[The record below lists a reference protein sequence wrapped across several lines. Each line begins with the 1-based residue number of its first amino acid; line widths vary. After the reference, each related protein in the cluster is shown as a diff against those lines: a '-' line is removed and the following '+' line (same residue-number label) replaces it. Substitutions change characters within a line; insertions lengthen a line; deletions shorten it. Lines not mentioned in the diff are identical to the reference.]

1 MGYLGRG
8 ADLMSGAHAMFLAVS
23 GAAPGV
29 INGALPNGTLETEA
43 TFFLGNDGTYSIA
56 GATGNWVTPA
66 TSAIAAFYQVRVVVT
81 AGFFASGTTDTW
93 LDMSSNRSWVC
104 QDGVAVSA
112 TFTVT
117 FREKASQVVRSTQ
130 AGVVLTATSP

>member
-1 MGYLGRG
+1 MLLGATG
-8 ADLMSGAHAMFLAVS
+8 G
-23 GAAPGV
+23 APGV
-29 INGALPNGTLETEA
+29 INGSLPNGTLETEA
-43 TFFLGNDGTYSIA
+43 TFFLQNTGAYEIA
-56 GATGNWVTPA
+56 GVAGSWVAPA
-66 TSAIAAFYQVRVVVT
+66 NSTVAAFYQVKVDVT
-81 AGFFASGTTDTW
+81 SGGFASGTTGTW
-93 LDMSSNRSWVC
+93 LDMSSSRTWTC